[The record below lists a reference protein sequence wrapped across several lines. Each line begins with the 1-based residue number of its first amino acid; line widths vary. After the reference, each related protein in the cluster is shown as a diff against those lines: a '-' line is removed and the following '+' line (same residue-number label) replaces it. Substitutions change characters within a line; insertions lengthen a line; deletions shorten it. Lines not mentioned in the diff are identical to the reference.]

1 MLMGSNLLVG
11 VKIALGSSTRRLS
24 SSAGRLSS
32 SAGRL
37 VLQRL
42 GISKCI
48 RKCTVF
54 CSCHGSARI
63 ISIVEKLYA
72 KILQRFGIS
81 KCIGVRR
88 DVYQEKE
95 LGQLVQ
101 RRCAER
107 IISRV
112 NTLKFRGAL
121 KVLTPELIL

>member
-1 MLMGSNLLVG
+1 MGFC
-11 VKIALGSSTRRLS
+11 KQTAH
-24 SSAGRLSS
+24 
-32 SAGRL
+32 
-37 VLQRL
+37 Q
-42 GISKCI
+42 GISKYI
-48 RKCTVF
+48 MKCTVF
-54 CSCHGSARI
+54 CLCHGFARI

-101 RRCAER
+101 RRCTES
-107 IISRV
+107 INSGV

>member
-1 MLMGSNLLVG
+1 MGSNLLVG

-32 SAGRL
+32 SAGRF
-37 VLQRL
+37 LQRL

-54 CSCHGSARI
+54 CLCHGSARI
-63 ISIVEKLYA
+63 ISIVERLYA

-101 RRCAER
+101 RRCM
-107 IISRV
+107 
-112 NTLKFRGAL
+112 
-121 KVLTPELIL
+121 KVLTPDLIL